1 MTAATTRRNVVRT
14 KSSESIVCYNCRGL
28 NQIAKNCATPQE
40 ECSVF
45 QMRRDGTRGV
55 KMYKAARKRGGE
67 RSVCASSLSNTRG
80 LSALVVIQIK
90 VNGKY
95 ARAIVDTGCSTTFVF
110 QNLVSSD
117 QLERASDV
125 KVTTF
130 GGEVQKCDGT
140 ATVSLEVG
148 NVCTRDHVLVASIR
162 LFGADYMLRMS
173 SIRMLG
179 GLTILPS
186 GKARFGGNVCTIV
199 KNEERIRLEI
209 KKRDHEAVFNGV
221 DWTVKWI
228 WKNEDD
234 PKISSNT
241 VAHYAVPDDVKQEYE
256 SELREWIKQG
266 WLLEYDEHTIG
277 PPKGQLPLMVVVQR
291 NKNKV
296 RTVLDWRETKR
307 FIEAFT
313 RDSDVCAEKLRQW
326 RRMDNCTAIID
337 LRKAYLGRIK
347 Q

>member
-1 MTAATTRRNVVRT
+1 M
-14 KSSESIVCYNCRGL
+14 
-28 NQIAKNCATPQE
+28 Q
-40 ECSVF
+40 
-45 QMRRDGTRGV
+45 
-55 KMYKAARKRGGE
+55 GGP
-67 RSVCASSLSNTRG
+67 
-80 LSALVVIQIK
+80 
-90 VNGKY
+90 
-95 ARAIVDTGCSTTFVF
+95 
-110 QNLVSSD
+110 
-117 QLERASDV
+117 
-125 KVTTF
+125 
-130 GGEVQKCDGT
+130 
-140 ATVSLEVG
+140 
-148 NVCTRDHVLVASIR
+148 
-162 LFGADYMLRMS
+162 
-173 SIRMLG
+173 
-179 GLTILPS
+179 TILPS

-209 KKRDHEAVFNGV
+209 KKRDHEAVFDGV

-234 PKISSNT
+234 PKILSNT
-241 VAHYAVPDDVKQEYE
+241 VPHYAVPDDVKQEYE

-296 RTVLDWRETKR
+296 RPVLDWRETKR